1 MFAATVL
8 SSGVEHSDRKGMT
21 MRWLIRWLISAVSLL
36 IVAYFVPDIYV
47 RGFTGALIAAAVIGF
62 VNATLGTF
70 LRIVTFPVWIL
81 TLGLFLIVIN
91 AAMLKVAAFFLGSLF
106 EVRTWWA
113 AIIGAILLS
122 LVSAILHW
130 IVGDSAENTN
140 GQHWFAHFEVAEG
153 RSPQQLHSLAETCE

>member
-1 MFAATVL
+1 MFAARL
-8 SSGVEHSDRKGMT
+8 RSSGVEHSDRKGMT

-81 TLGLFLIVIN
+81 TLGLFLIIIN

-130 IVGDSAENTN
+130 IVGDKRRE
-140 GQHWFAHFEVAEG
+140 
-153 RSPQQLHSLAETCE
+153 R